1 MKKKIAVIIERMD
14 PALGGA
20 ERSISE
26 LAEALSQRGMEVFII
41 AATGQTT
48 SPNTHTLFPDKSGKR
63 TSCSSF
69 AKALKKHLFQNNYDI
84 VHSVLPFDFADI
96 YQPRGGSYAEAALRN
111 AASYENRLLTSFK
124 KATAF
129 MNFRRTA
136 LLRAERKLCENP
148 NGPVIAALSDYV
160 FRQFK
165 EHYGIDQKRVSVICN
180 GVKTDRLIDK
190 SRVNALREQTFRQLK
205 INDSNNCKLFLFVA
219 SNFRLKGLGCLIK
232 AMAAS
237 ANNKTFLI
245 VVGRDNTSPYRN
257 MAKQLGIA
265 NKIIFLAQT
274 GDIQNIIAASDI
286 VVLPTYYDPSS
297 RVILEALAARKPV
310 ITTRFNGA
318 TDLFTAGRHGI
329 VIDSPENITALA
341 QAISYFSQ
349 PENIR
354 KASDAIIVDNLK
366 EKISIS
372 RVANEMEALYN
383 TIIEKRGTK

>member
-1 MKKKIAVIIERMD
+1 MKKKIAIIIERMD
-14 PALGGA
+14 TALGGA

-26 LAEALSQRGMEVFII
+26 LAEALSQRGLAVSII
-41 AATGQTT
+41 AATGQTN

-63 TSCSSF
+63 TSYSSF
-69 AKALKKHLFQNNYDI
+69 TKTLKKHLSQNNYDI

-111 AASYENRLLTSFK
+111 AASYENRLLASFK

-129 MNFRRTA
+129 MNLRRTA
-136 LLRAERKLCENP
+136 LLHAERKLCENS

-160 FRQFK
+160 ARQFK
-165 EHYGIDQKRVSVICN
+165 ERYGIDPHRIVVIHN

-190 SRVNALREQTFRQLK
+190 SRVAALRKQIFGQLK
-205 INDSNNCKLFLFVA
+205 INENNNCTLLLFVA
-219 SNFRLKGLGCLIK
+219 NNFRLKGLGCLIK
-232 AMAAS
+232 AIAAA

-245 VVGRDNTSPYRN
+245 VVGQDNISAYHN
-257 MAKQLGIA
+257 MAKQLGID
-265 NKIIFLAQT
+265 NKIILLSHV
-274 GDIQNIIAASDI
+274 GDIQNIIAASDA
-286 VVLPTYYDPSS
+286 VVLPTYYDPAS

-318 TDLFTAGRHGI
+318 TDLFTASRHGI

-349 PENIR
+349 PENVR
-354 KASDAIIVDNLK
+354 KSSDAIIADNLK

-383 TIIEKRGTK
+383 TIIERRRTK